1 MRKKLPTSLKRIPAN
16 VWYVTGNEVR
26 FNSSCL
32 QRSLAS
38 LEWLRVDD
46 RITLERVENSV
57 NILLNSE
64 NVNIQFHNVPNNVY
78 VVAELRGSTMA
89 VQVISTQVPAS
100 PLRPCSLRLQDS
112 MDFGMDPLN
121 KQDSSMLESIDSE
134 AQNYEFVDISNK
146 HTRLSD
152 DRRSASRSKSFNQ
165 AIVYLNKPLCK
176 GESISIKVDAIN
188 NKWKGTLGLGVMA
201 TCPQAL
207 AVPISLLNCKR
218 SCWLATHDYINING
232 QVMASKYGEALDN
245 IQVGTVITL
254 SLTHAGLLSKY
265 GDV

>member
-1 MRKKLPTSLKRIPAN
+1 MVRKKLPTSLKRIPAN
-16 VWYVTGNEVR
+16 VWYVSGNEVLH
-26 FNSSCL
+26 NQGCQ

-38 LEWLRVDD
+38 LEWLRMDD
-46 RITLERVENSV
+46 RITLERVENSL

-64 NVNIQFHNVPNNVY
+64 NVNIQFHNIPNDVY
-78 VVAELRGSTMA
+78 VVAELLGSTMA
-89 VQVISTQVPAS
+89 VQVISSQGPAS

-146 HTRLSD
+146 HVRLGE
-152 DRRSASRSKSFNQ
+152 DRRSATRSKSFNQ
-165 AIVYLNKPLCK
+165 AIVCLNKPLCK
-176 GESISIKVDAIN
+176 GESISIKVDTIN
-188 NKWKGTLGLGVMA
+188 NKWKGTLSLGVLA
-201 TCPQAL
+201 TSPQAL
-207 AVPISLLNCKR
+207 SVPVSLLNCKR

-232 QVMASKYGEALDN
+232 QVMASKYGEALEH

-254 SLTHAGLLSKY
+254 TLTHAGMLGKFS
-265 GDV
+265 